1 MASSLDS
8 GSQPTLAS
16 SQISARG
23 NFRRREERCIEY
35 GDCELRDFHNPWKFH
50 DFFAGNKLFIIEWF
64 QRKKLMHSD
73 VMCSNCG
80 RRCKLCKR
88 NKNVDGYSFRCEGG
102 QHETS
107 VRKDSIFANFR
118 FSIADVTL
126 FILNLLDGM
135 TLRDNSRK
143 IGVNYK
149 QAAPRWARIVRYV
162 MAERVWQEYF
172 QTGGNAY
179 QLSQL
184 VECDESKFGR
194 KVKANSGCPRG
205 RCVWLMGL
213 VEKQTGR
220 LLLLPVKNR

>member
-1 MASSLDS
+1 MEDIFQSDS
-8 GSQPTLAS
+8 QVTNAS
-16 SQISARG
+16 SQLSERG
-23 NFRRREERCIEY
+23 NFRRRTDINLQYNE
-35 GDCELRDFHNPWKFH
+35 CEFKDFHNPWKFH
-50 DFFAGNKLFIIEWF
+50 DFFAGDKLKIIQWF
-64 QRKKLMHSD
+64 QSKNILHNNLI
-73 VMCSNCG
+73 CSKCG
-80 RRCKLCKR
+80 RSCRLCRR
-88 NKNVDGYSFRCEGG
+88 NRNIDGYSFRCEGG
-102 QHETS
+102 HHETS
-107 VRKDSIFANFR
+107 VRTYSIFENFR
-118 FSIADVTL
+118 FSLADVTL

-149 QAAPRWARIVRYV
+149 QAAPRWAKIVRYI

-172 QTGGNAY
+172 VTGGHAY
-179 QLSQL
+179 KMSEL